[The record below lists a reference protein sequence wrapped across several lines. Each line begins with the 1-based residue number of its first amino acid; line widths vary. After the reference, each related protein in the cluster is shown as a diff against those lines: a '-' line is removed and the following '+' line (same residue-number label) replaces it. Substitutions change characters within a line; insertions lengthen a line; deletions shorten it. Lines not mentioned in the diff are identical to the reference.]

1 MSILPATP
9 DTMLALLESI
19 RLDRTP
25 CLMDRMY
32 RTAEEREGYAKHMAF
47 MAAGADHRQ
56 RLFMAGNRVGKTEG
70 AGGFELTLH
79 LTGLYPDWWRGK
91 RFDHA
96 ITAWAAGDT
105 RETTR
110 DILQKKVAG
119 EKAKLLEGKALIHPS
134 LIKSTAAGFITDS
147 FSSVKVRHVSGEL
160 STLHFKSYDQGRKAF
175 QGTEVDVILLDEEP
189 PLDVYIEC
197 LTRTMTNGGTIM
209 LTFTPLKGMS
219 ETVLSFFP
227 DNDIREGETN
237 GRFVVMAG
245 WDDAPHLTE
254 EAKQEMLATY
264 PPFMRLARS
273 RGLPQMGA
281 GVIYPV
287 DQTAYA
293 ITPFEIPDN
302 WKRAYGMDVGW
313 NCTAAVWG
321 AYNEE
326 EDRWVIWSEHYA
338 KQATPLENAHG
349 IKGRGAWIP
358 GVIDPACTGANQ
370 KDGTTLLGE
379 YQALGLDLTLADNSV
394 EAGIMRVWTLLSTGK
409 LQIFN
414 NCVNLLRE
422 LRGYIR
428 DEKGQIVKQDDHA
441 CDAMRY
447 LCMSGRDVARYP
459 QAAWATHNSF
469 RQPNWIA

>member
-1 MSILPATP
+1 MSALPATP
-9 DTMLALLESI
+9 DTLLALLDSI
-19 RLDRTP
+19 RLDRQP
-25 CLMDRMY
+25 CLIDRMY
-32 RTAEEREGYAKHMAF
+32 QTTEERAGYDKHMAF
-47 MAAGADHRQ
+47 MDAGKNYRQ
-56 RLFMAGNRVGKTEG
+56 RLFMAGNRVGKTVG
-70 AGGFELTLH
+70 AGGYELALH
-79 LTGLYPDWWRGK
+79 LTGRYPDWWKGR
-91 RFDHA
+91 RFDRA

-119 EKAKLLEGKALIHPS
+119 EKGKLLEGNALVHPS
-134 LIKSTAAGFITDS
+134 LVKHTAAGFITDS
-147 FSSVKVRHVSGEL
+147 FSSVKVQHVSGGL
-160 STLHFKSYDQGRKAF
+160 STLHFKSYDQGREAF
-175 QGTEVDVILLDEEP
+175 QGTEVDVVLLDEEP

-197 LTRTMTNGGTIM
+197 LTRTMTNEGMIM

-227 DNDIREGETN
+227 DNEIREGEAN

-254 EAKQEMLATY
+254 QAKQEMLATY

-287 DQTAYA
+287 EQSNYV
-293 ITPFEIPDN
+293 IEPFELTDD
-302 WKRAYGMDVGW
+302 WKRAFGMDVGW
-313 NCTAAVWG
+313 NCTAAVFG
-321 AYNEE
+321 AYSER

-338 KQATPLENAHG
+338 KQATPLENSHG

-358 GVIDPACTGANQ
+358 GVIDPASAGANQ

-379 YQALGLDLTLADNSV
+379 YQSLGLDLTPADNSV

-409 LQIFN
+409 LQIFS
-414 NCVNLLRE
+414 NCTNLLRE

-428 DEKGQIVKQDDHA
+428 DEKGKIVKKDDHA
-441 CDAMRY
+441 CDALRY
-447 LCMSGRDVARYP
+447 LCMSGLDVAKFP
-459 QAAWATHNSF
+459 QHAQAARWPVQRS
-469 RQPNWIA
+469 RVV